1 MEALVVTAPEGAACP
16 PVDHTRSA
24 GRTLLVVGAL
34 GVTVALLTWRAADAG
49 LGWLAADA
57 VLVVALLAGVGR
69 ARPRLAQWLLAG
81 ASLWLAGATAWYAS
95 DWALATAFPGSVVT
109 LALLALVTARGIG
122 AGALSDAGGASFDA
136 LRAVPGGIAD
146 AARTPLVALGR
157 GAKSHFSG
165 VLRGALVGVPL
176 AGLFALLL
184 SADSHF
190 RHALG
195 RMVEHGGEGMELAVW
210 TVATTVGLLVA
221 YAVLVRLQRPREP
234 RPPLPP
240 AWLPPP
246 YRAEGDAPAPVLA
259 PTVLVLAPTGPRV
272 RTLTWGVVL
281 GHVVAVFGLYVGA
294 NAGSLFVGHAQ
305 LRSHGTATYAEYL
318 HEGFTQ
324 VSVATLLAVACVVL
338 GHVLLRPRDGSPRI
352 AGGRGIVAIEVA
364 LLGLVGVTLA
374 SCAHRLS
381 LYEEAYGYTYLRL
394 GVWLLQLG
402 VAGLLAM
409 TVARCFGR
417 SWRGW
422 GTALVWSGVSFAVLA
437 GTIDADGWIARRN
450 VARARAGAL
459 LDVAYLGDLSEDA
472 RSVLPDVRTIDL
484 DAAEYLDAT
493 WERSTRAHR
502 GYGWR
507 ARRGLGAR

>member
-1 MEALVVTAPEGAACP
+1 MEALVITAPDAAACP
-16 PVDHTRSA
+16 PVAHTRSA
-24 GRTLLVVGAL
+24 GWTLLVVGAV
-34 GVTVALLTWRAADAG
+34 GVTVALLTWGTIDAG

-69 ARPRLAQWLLAG
+69 GRPRLAQWLLA
-81 ASLWLAGATAWYAS
+81 ASSVWLAGATAWYAS
-95 DWALATAFPGSVVT
+95 DWALVTALPGSVVT
-109 LALLALVTARGIG
+109 LALLALATARRIG
-122 AGALSDAGGASFDA
+122 ASRLSEVGGASFDA

-146 AARTPLVALGR
+146 AARTPIVAIGT

-165 VLRGALVGVPL
+165 VLRGALVGLPL
-176 AGLFALLL
+176 AGLFTLLL

-195 RMVEHGGEGMELAVW
+195 RLVDHSGEGIELAAW
-210 TVATTVGLLVA
+210 TAATTAGLLVA
-221 YAVLVRLQRPREP
+221 YAVLARLQRPREP
-234 RPPLPP
+234 LPPLPAP
-240 AWLPPP
+240 LLPVP
-246 YRAEGDAPAPVLA
+246 YRAEGDAPAPALEPVT
-259 PTVLVLAPTGPRV
+259 PVFVPTGPRV

-281 GHVVAVFGLYVGA
+281 GHVLAVFGLYVGA
-294 NAGSLFVGHAQ
+294 NAGSLFVGHAL
-305 LRSHGTATYAEYL
+305 LRSRGTATYAEYL

-338 GHVLLRPRDGSPRI
+338 GHVLLRPRDGSTRI
-352 AGGRGIVAIEVA
+352 AGGRAIVAVEVA

-437 GTIDADGWIARRN
+437 GTVNADGWIARRN

-459 LDVAYLGDLSEDA
+459 LDVPYLGELSEDA
-472 RSVLPDVRTIDL
+472 HTVLPDVRAIDT
-484 DAAEYLDAT
+484 DAADYLDAI
-493 WERSTRAHR
+493 WQRSTHR
-502 GYGWR
+502 HHDYGWR